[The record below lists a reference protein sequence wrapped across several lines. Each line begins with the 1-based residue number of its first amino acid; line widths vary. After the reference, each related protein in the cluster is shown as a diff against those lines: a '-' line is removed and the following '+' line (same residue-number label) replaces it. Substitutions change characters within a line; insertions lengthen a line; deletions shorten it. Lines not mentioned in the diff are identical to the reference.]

1 MRNRVK
7 TPLMAKRLCWL
18 SLSLLL
24 GLALVIGY
32 GYWICQRALPVTEG
46 SLEVP
51 ALESPVEVVRDRI
64 GVPHIL
70 GDSLDDVVFAQGY
83 VTAQDR
89 LWQMDLLRRAGYGE
103 LAEIFGLRALK
114 SDKEQRSLGFRRIVL
129 KQAKNLSTKDLHLLQ
144 RYADG
149 VNAFIESHQDRLPF
163 EFEVLRY
170 KPALWSPPDTL
181 VLNLWMGKLLN
192 TSWDI
197 DLMREL
203 IRKKLGPGLADTLL
217 TETSQEDLPLVGSDN
232 DQLESLSDRS
242 RPPRKQGRKERAIP
256 ASPLE
261 RASRNSTGP
270 VFQDGRGLA
279 TRYQAVPPAA
289 CSPHSAE
296 AQFRRE
302 PRGQESE
309 SNVGDPLFG
318 LSELRTLL
326 AKRDSGPGD
335 EVLGSNNWVVS
346 GRRTTGGK
354 PILANDPH
362 LPHGVPSIWYMT
374 HLQAP
379 GILDVTGVTIPGA
392 PLVIIGHNE
401 NVAWGV
407 TNLGP
412 DVQDLYVETIDPQR
426 PNFYRVNDHWEE
438 MELHEERIAIRGR
451 EPEILKVRS
460 TRHGPVI
467 RELEGRVLSLRWTLL
482 REKISVPIQ
491 PELNSARDCKE
502 FVNALEH
509 YSGPAQNWVVADR
522 WGNIGFLNAGSIPI
536 RARGDGSVPVPGETD
551 AYEWIGEIPFAE
563 LPRLLNPPSGVIVT
577 ANNRIVGK
585 SYPYLLTHN
594 WMSPHRA
601 RRIQQLLEEKETF
614 SAADMLRIQGDV
626 YLSIHQLIVRSILQA
641 IRSTKA
647 SSGQPNRDWSE
658 IEILLNSYDYQAK
671 VDSVVTA
678 ICERFRE
685 AFLEEV
691 LKDKLGDDWRLY
703 RWANRATVVENL
715 LRDRPPEF
723 LPSRFS
729 SYDSFILD
737 CLQKTREQLITKY
750 DCPLPQSWL
759 WGEFFRIEFKHPL
772 AAFWPLTK
780 LLNTGP
786 YLQAGAPLTVK
797 QTTSSHGVS
806 MRLVV
811 DLADLDRSFN
821 NITLGQSGHPLSP
834 HYRDQFHHWLSVE
847 SFPML
852 FTLSKVRQ
860 QTTSTLRLM
869 PAEIE

>member
-1 MRNRVK
+1 MRNRVE
-7 TPLMAKRLCWL
+7 TPPMAKRLCWL

-51 ALESPVEVVRDRI
+51 GLQSPVEVIRDRI

-70 GDSLDDVVFAQGY
+70 ADSLDDVVFAQGY

-296 AQFRRE
+296 AQFQRE
-302 PRGQESE
+302 PRGQESESSE

-412 DVQDLYVETIDPQR
+412 DVQDLYVETIDPHR

-509 YSGPAQNWVVADR
+509 
-522 WGNIGFLNAGSIPI
+522 
-536 RARGDGSVPVPGETD
+536 
-551 AYEWIGEIPFAE
+551 
-563 LPRLLNPPSGVIVT
+563 
-577 ANNRIVGK
+577 
-585 SYPYLLTHN
+585 
-594 WMSPHRA
+594 
-601 RRIQQLLEEKETF
+601 
-614 SAADMLRIQGDV
+614 
-626 YLSIHQLIVRSILQA
+626 
-641 IRSTKA
+641 
-647 SSGQPNRDWSE
+647 
-658 IEILLNSYDYQAK
+658 
-671 VDSVVTA
+671 
-678 ICERFRE
+678 
-685 AFLEEV
+685 
-691 LKDKLGDDWRLY
+691 
-703 RWANRATVVENL
+703 
-715 LRDRPPEF
+715 
-723 LPSRFS
+723 
-729 SYDSFILD
+729 
-737 CLQKTREQLITKY
+737 
-750 DCPLPQSWL
+750 
-759 WGEFFRIEFKHPL
+759 
-772 AAFWPLTK
+772 
-780 LLNTGP
+780 
-786 YLQAGAPLTVK
+786 
-797 QTTSSHGVS
+797 
-806 MRLVV
+806 
-811 DLADLDRSFN
+811 
-821 NITLGQSGHPLSP
+821 
-834 HYRDQFHHWLSVE
+834 
-847 SFPML
+847 
-852 FTLSKVRQ
+852 
-860 QTTSTLRLM
+860 
-869 PAEIE
+869 